1 MSVTPTSSTS
11 NDPAASLLP
20 EGTRSTNVDKD
31 TFLTLLVTQ
40 LKNQDPTDPQKNE
53 EFIAQLATFSS
64 LEQLTQINEGITKMA
79 KFFAL
84 STDNSAADQTA
95 TEGQA

>member
-1 MSVTPTSSTS
+1 MSVTPPTGTN
-11 NDPAASLLP
+11 NDPIDPRLP
-20 EGTRSTNVDKD
+20 EGARSTNVDKD

-95 TEGQA
+95 NEGQA